1 MTKEYYYIN
10 SYCNRNFGDDMF
22 IISLIKR
29 YPNASFYV
37 CASKSIL
44 PKLNNYSNIKFDD
57 SKIIFAGKRFGCD
70 DEVFD
75 VSLISLDRKDE
86 ILKSIKI
93 NGPEDILNFSN
104 PCSSVDFSPRSEI
117 LGFKVS
123 EKNIERYGKVVVAA
137 AIFESLVSFCID
149 EDDRSERIEDITESL
164 CRNVDVGETVDM
176 ETLRE
181 ELGFEDNRSNIEKLR
196 EQYTNLFSSYVD
208 VTDYILDIEEVLI
221 EEGIID
227 DNFNKV

>member
-1 MTKEYYYIN
+1 M
-10 SYCNRNFGDDMF
+10 
-22 IISLIKR
+22 
-29 YPNASFYV
+29 
-37 CASKSIL
+37 
-44 PKLNNYSNIKFDD
+44 
-57 SKIIFAGKRFGCD
+57 
-70 DEVFD
+70 
-75 VSLISLDRKDE
+75 SLISLDRKDE

-104 PCSSVDFSPRSEI
+104 PCSSVDFSPRPEI

-149 EDDRSERIEDITESL
+149 EDDRNERIEDITESL